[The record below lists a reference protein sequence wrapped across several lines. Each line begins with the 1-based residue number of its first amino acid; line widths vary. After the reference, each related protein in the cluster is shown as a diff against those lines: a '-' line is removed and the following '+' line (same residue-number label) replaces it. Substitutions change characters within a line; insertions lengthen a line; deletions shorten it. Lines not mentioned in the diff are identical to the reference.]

1 MKKPKQFKSDRRRAL
16 RGLAT
21 TPALAA
27 VAVAGNA
34 NAAPIWGGFLLA
46 RSQIG
51 AVCPRASQALP
62 RGYFWQDEGQ
72 DVTLVCAPIP
82 YYCSDRIMPG
92 TAYGPAR

>member
-34 NAAPIWGGFLLA
+34 NAAPE
-46 RSQIG
+46 
-51 AVCPRASQALP
+51 LP
-62 RGYFWQDEGQ
+62 ATDKSTKSKGYQETQHVRD
-72 DVTLVCAPIP
+72 
-82 YYCSDRIMPG
+82 YYR
-92 TAYGPAR
+92 TADF